1 MYSDQSPKG
10 EELEKLQTTLLVST
24 VFPQKDS
31 SEEFLEVATI
41 RSPYTFDIENSQKS
55 TRYRAASR
63 VFLISLNKYLHIT
76 SMFAAEIML
85 HTDKAYFNTIISMC
99 LTARKNLN

>member
-63 VFLISLNKYLHIT
+63 VIIISCKYLSAYH
-76 SMFAAEIML
+76 L
-85 HTDKAYFNTIISMC
+85 HVCCRNNATCRQGLF
-99 LTARKNLN
+99 